1 MTPRQPFSEEMNG
14 GQQMRLFDEETETGP
29 ATVAGPA
36 PGPTNLD
43 THTDATSRTEP

>member
-1 MTPRQPFSEEMNG
+1 MTSRQPFSEDMNG

-36 PGPTNLD
+36 PGPTTPD
-43 THTDATSRTEP
+43 TDTDAMSRTEP